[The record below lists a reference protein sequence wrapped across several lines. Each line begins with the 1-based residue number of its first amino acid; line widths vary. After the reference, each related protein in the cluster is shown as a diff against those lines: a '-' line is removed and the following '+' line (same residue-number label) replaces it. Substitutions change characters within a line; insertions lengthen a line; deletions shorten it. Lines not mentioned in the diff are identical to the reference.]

1 MLCYVTLKIFL
12 EAKYQVKIHCSSNQ
26 NHNSLIKFTANIII
40 KPIIM
45 IPVLTIYI
53 LLHYQKKQTINH
65 VAKPVIAQTF
75 QY

>member
-1 MLCYVTLKIFL
+1 
-12 EAKYQVKIHCSSNQ
+12 
-26 NHNSLIKFTANIII
+26 
-40 KPIIM
+40 M

-65 VAKPVIAQTF
+65 VAKSVIAQTF